1 MLEVDNLSFSYGSH
15 SVLEDLSFRVSP
27 GEYLAVMG
35 ESGCGKS
42 TLLKLL
48 YGALPFEGGRIR
60 WKQHAIKGP
69 EHQLVPGGE
78 FIKYLAQD
86 FDLMPHA
93 TVAENLHK
101 FLSAAEPEETN
112 ARIAELLSTMDLE
125 QYRDVKVNLLSGGEQ
140 QRVALARV
148 LARRPEVLL
157 LDEPFSHIDHFRRNK
172 LRRNL
177 FGFLKREKISCIC
190 ASHDYHDV
198 LPFADRVMVLRDR
211 DILDLRPTAELFEK
225 PRKLYTAELLGEANL
240 VPIEVLKSYA
250 STTRNIIVYSHEFR
264 MSRKSGMPVTV
275 KQTYYFGSHY
285 RIYGIMESGKG
296 VYFDTDSPLEKG
308 KKIYLNVSLETINKR
323 MPI

>member
-1 MLEVDNLSFSYGSH
+1 MLEVDHLSFSYGNH

-60 WKQHAIKGP
+60 WKQHPIKGP
-69 EHQLVPGGE
+69 EYQLVPGGE

-86 FDLMPHA
+86 FDLMPYA
-93 TVAENLHK
+93 TVAENLQK

-112 ARIAELLSTMDLE
+112 ARIAELLNTMDLE
-125 QYRDVKVNLLSGGEQ
+125 PYRDVKVNLLSGGEQ

-198 LPFADRVMVLRDR
+198 LPFADRIMVLRDR

-275 KQTYYFGSHY
+275 KHTYYFGSHY

-296 VYFDTDSPLEKG
+296 VYFDTESPIEKG

>member
-69 EHQLVPGGE
+69 EYQLVPGGE

-264 MSRKSGMPVTV
+264 LSRKSGMPVTV

-296 VYFDTDSPLEKG
+296 VYFDTDSPIEKG

>member
-1 MLEVDNLSFSYGSH
+1 
-15 SVLEDLSFRVSP
+15 
-27 GEYLAVMG
+27 
-35 ESGCGKS
+35 
-42 TLLKLL
+42 
-48 YGALPFEGGRIR
+48 
-60 WKQHAIKGP
+60 
-69 EHQLVPGGE
+69 VPGGE

-86 FDLMPHA
+86 FDLMPYA

-285 RIYGIMESGKG
+285 RVYGIMESGKG
-296 VYFDTDSPLEKG
+296 VYFDTDSPIEKG

>member
-1 MLEVDNLSFSYGSH
+1 MLEVDHLSFSYDNH

-48 YGALPFEGGRIR
+48 YGALPFKGGGIR

-69 EHQLVPGGE
+69 EYQLVPGGE

-86 FDLMPHA
+86 FDLMPYA

-157 LDEPFSHIDHFRRNK
+157 LDEPFSHIDHYRRNK

-211 DILDLRPTAELFEK
+211 DILDLRPTRELFEK
-225 PRKLYTAELLGEANL
+225 PRNLYTAELLGEANL

-264 MSRKSGMPVTV
+264 MSRKSGMPVIV
-275 KQTYYFGSHY
+275 KHTYYFGSHY

-296 VYFDTDSPLEKG
+296 VYFDTDSPIEKG

>member
-1 MLEVDNLSFSYGSH
+1 MFEVDNLSFSYGSH

-69 EHQLVPGGE
+69 EYQLVPGGE

-86 FDLMPHA
+86 FDLMAHA

-296 VYFDTDSPLEKG
+296 VYFDTDSPIEKG

>member
-1 MLEVDNLSFSYGSH
+1 MLEVDHLSFSYGNH

-60 WKQHAIKGP
+60 WKQHPIKGP
-69 EHQLVPGGE
+69 EYQLVPGGE

-86 FDLMPHA
+86 FDLMPYA
-93 TVAENLHK
+93 TVAENLQK

-112 ARIAELLSTMDLE
+112 ARIAELLNTMDLE
-125 QYRDVKVNLLSGGEQ
+125 PYRDVKVNLLSGGEQ

-177 FGFLKREKISCIC
+177 FGFLKSEKISCIC

-198 LPFADRVMVLRDR
+198 LPFADRIMVLRDR

-275 KQTYYFGSHY
+275 KHTYYFGSHY

-296 VYFDTDSPLEKG
+296 VYFDTESPIEKG

>member
-1 MLEVDNLSFSYGSH
+1 MLEVDHLSFSYDNH

-48 YGALPFEGGRIR
+48 YGALPFEGGHIR

-69 EHQLVPGGE
+69 EYQLVPGGE

-86 FDLMPHA
+86 FDLMPYA

-101 FLSAAEPEETN
+101 FLSAAEPEQTN
-112 ARIAELLSTMDLE
+112 ARIAELLSTMDIE

-198 LPFADRVMVLRDR
+198 LPFADRVMVLKDR
-211 DILDLRPTAELFEK
+211 DILDLRPTEELYEK
-225 PRKLYTAELLGEANL
+225 PRNLYTAELLGEANL

-250 STTRNIIVYSHEFR
+250 STTRNIIVYSHEFK

-275 KQTYYFGSHY
+275 KHTYYFGSHY
-285 RIYGIMESGKG
+285 RVYGIMESGKG
-296 VYFDTDSPLEKG
+296 VYFDTDSPIEKG
-308 KKIYLNVSLETINKR
+308 KTIYLNVSLETINKR

>member
-1 MLEVDNLSFSYGSH
+1 
-15 SVLEDLSFRVSP
+15 
-27 GEYLAVMG
+27 MG

-60 WKQHAIKGP
+60 WKQHDIKGP
-69 EHQLVPGGE
+69 EYQLVPGGE

-86 FDLMPHA
+86 FDLMPYA

-125 QYRDVKVNLLSGGEQ
+125 EYRDVKVNLLSGGEQ

-211 DILDLRPTAELFEK
+211 EILDLRPTVDLFEK
-225 PRKLYTAELLGEANL
+225 PRNLYTAELLGEANL

-275 KQTYYFGSHY
+275 KHTYYFGSHY

-296 VYFDTDSPLEKG
+296 VYFDTDSRIEKG
-308 KKIYLNVSLETINKR
+308 KKVYLNVSLETINKR

>member
-1 MLEVDNLSFSYGSH
+1 MFKVRHLSFSYETQA
-15 SVLEDLSFRVSP
+15 VLEDLNFTVAP

-48 YGALPFEGGRIR
+48 YGALPFEQGSIK
-60 WKQHAIKGP
+60 WKNHAIKGP
-69 EHQLVPGGE
+69 DYQLVAGGD

-86 FDLMPHA
+86 FDLMPFA
-93 TVAENLHK
+93 TVSENISK
-101 FLSAAEPEETN
+101 FLTSSDPDQKT
-112 ARIAELLSTMDLE
+112 ARTQELLETMEL
-125 QYRDVKVNLLSGGEQ
+125 QSYRDVKVQFLSGGEQ

-148 LARRPEVLL
+148 LALRPEVLL

-177 FGFLKREKISCIC
+177 FGFLKREKISCVC

-198 LPFADRVMVLRDR
+198 LPFADRIMVLKDR
-211 DILDLRPTAELFEK
+211 DILDLRPTADIFEK
-225 PRKLYTAELLGEANL
+225 PRNLYTAELLGEANL

-250 STTRNIIVYSHEFR
+250 STTRNIIVYAHEFR
-264 MSRKSGMPVTV
+264 ISAKSGMPVTV
-275 KQTYYFGSHY
+275 KHTYYLGSHY
-285 RIYGIMESGKG
+285 RVYGFMDSGKG
-296 VYFDTDSPLEKG
+296 VYFDTDSPIERG
-308 KKIYLNVSLETINKR
+308 KKIFLNVSLETINKR

>member
-69 EHQLVPGGE
+69 EYQLVPGGE

-296 VYFDTDSPLEKG
+296 VYFDTDSPIEKG

>member
-1 MLEVDNLSFSYGSH
+1 MLEVDHLSFSYDNH

-48 YGALPFEGGRIR
+48 YGALPLDGGRIR
-60 WKQHAIKGP
+60 WKQHDIKGP

-86 FDLMPHA
+86 FDLMPYA

-101 FLSAAEPEETN
+101 FLSAAEPEATN
-112 ARIAELLSTMDLE
+112 ARIAELLLTMDLE

-225 PRKLYTAELLGEANL
+225 PRNLYTAELLGEANL

-275 KQTYYFGSHY
+275 EQIYYFGSHY

-296 VYFDTDSPLEKG
+296 VYFDTESQIEKG